1 MATLQK
7 IADLPKIYTVRIK
20 MKGDRL
26 TRSKVLSYETVSP
39 ETDKRT
45 QLWVYA
51 YKNNWNIGNNNT
63 ENEVLQ
69 QLERHLTYEDLQ
81 NLTDVDIENKVRA
94 FVRELAWTAPRGIH
108 SVTIASPEVKYDLDV
123 TPDDIRQI
131 FLTGL

>member
-1 MATLQK
+1 MATLRK
-7 IADLPKIYTVRIK
+7 IEDLPKLYTVRIK
-20 MKGDRL
+20 NKGDRW
-26 TRSKVLSYETVSP
+26 TRPTVLSYETASP

-69 QLERHLTYEDLQ
+69 QLKHHLTDEDLRG
-81 NLTDVDIENKVRA
+81 LTEVDIENKVRA
-94 FVRELAWTAPRGIH
+94 FVRELAWTTPRGIH

>member
-20 MKGDRL
+20 IKGDRL
-26 TRSKVLSYETVSP
+26 TRSKVLSYETTSP

-51 YKNNWNIGNNNT
+51 YKNNWDIGNNNT
-63 ENEVLQ
+63 ENEVLR
-69 QLERHLTYEDLQ
+69 QLKHHLTDEDLK
-81 NLTDVDIENKVRA
+81 NLTDVDIENRVRVL
-94 FVRELAWTAPRGIH
+94 VRELAWTAPRGIK
-108 SVTIASPEVKYDLDV
+108 SVTITSPEVKYDLDV
-123 TPDDIRQI
+123 TSEDIRQI